1 MRHPRE
7 VPHLLLGLVSFGKN
21 ADQITIAVIVL
32 APELNGHQRKIS
44 WKKSCKA
51 RQEAASASAL

>member
-7 VPHLLLGLVSFGKN
+7 VPHAFLGLVPLGKN
-21 ADQITIAVIVL
+21 TDQVAIAVIVL

-44 WKKSCKA
+44 LKNSCKA
-51 RQEAASASAL
+51 CQEAASASAL